1 MIAPDKKSKAV
12 ILSRQ
17 HITPASAV
25 SSPRFYCP
33 PPLPA
38 GSSFELPPDAAHHA
52 QRVLRLREGDR
63 VQVFDGM
70 GRALDGKIDAIKGKR
85 VTLHELQ
92 TCMDDAESPLRIVLA
107 QALCGSEK
115 MDWVVQKA
123 AELGVAEIQPVQ
135 AQRSVAKLTGDRVE
149 KRVAHWRSVAISAC
163 EQCGRNVL
171 PQIHPPQEISAW
183 LTGVRSSTHAKFIL
197 QLEGSKPFHKHA
209 SPPGNAILLV
219 GPEGDFSEDEI
230 KMAHLAGFA
239 PVRLGRRVL
248 RTETAAM
255 AGIAALQTL
264 WGDFS

>member
-17 HITPASAV
+17 HITPASTV
-25 SSPRFYCP
+25 SAPRFYCP
-33 PPLPA
+33 PPLPD
-38 GSSFELPPDAAHHA
+38 GSSFELPPAAAHHA
-52 QRVLRLREGDR
+52 QRVLRLRAGDT

-70 GRALDGKIDAIKGKR
+70 GRALDGKIDTIKGKR

-92 TCMDDAESPLRIVLA
+92 TCMDDAESPLHIVLA
-107 QALCGSEK
+107 QALCSNER
-115 MDWVVQKA
+115 MDMVVQKA
-123 AELGVAEIQPVQ
+123 TELGVTEIQPVL
-135 AQRSVAKLTGDRVE
+135 AQRSVAKLTADRVE
-149 KRVAHWRSVAISAC
+149 KRIVHWQSVAIAAC
-163 EQCGRNVL
+163 EQCGRNKL
-171 PQIHPPQEISAW
+171 PQIHAPQEIGAWFAGIRNSA
-183 LTGVRSSTHAKFIL
+183 HAKYIL
-197 QLEGSKPFHKHA
+197 QIEGSKPLHKH
-209 SPPGNAILLV
+209 SPPSANAILLV
-219 GPEGDFSEDEI
+219 GPEGDFSDDEI